1 MKNKVLTSEE
11 LTALLR
17 RFKEERGAEYHL
29 LALGYFG
36 SYARGTA
43 RPDSDVDVVFD
54 TNYPDL
60 FATALMKEDLQDFL
74 KRPVDVIRLR
84 ERMNPRFKQRIEQEA
99 IYV

>member
-1 MKNKVLTSEE
+1 MKNKVLTPEE

-17 RFKEERGAEYHL
+17 RFKEERGAAYHL

-54 TNYPDL
+54 TTSPNLFLAAMMQQDL
-60 FATALMKEDLQDFL
+60 TKFL
-74 KRPVDVIRLR
+74 GRRVDVVQ
-84 ERMNPRFKQRIEQEA
+84 PRGLPPSKFKKRIENEA
-99 IYV
+99 VYV